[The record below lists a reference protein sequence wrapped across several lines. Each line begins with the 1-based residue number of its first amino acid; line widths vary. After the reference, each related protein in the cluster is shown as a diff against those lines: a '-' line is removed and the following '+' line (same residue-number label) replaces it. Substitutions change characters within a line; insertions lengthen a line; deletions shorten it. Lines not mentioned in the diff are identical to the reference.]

1 MYFTTTLQ
9 KIFKDKLA
17 PDNSLVLKEK
27 DNVTPGMDKYQVQC
41 LPCSSM
47 KKPKLMNT
55 GNKSKALSNVKAH
68 LKNPSH
74 VNHVSDYLSGK
85 NKETQVERER
95 KHAELIKERFDFI
108 DERYPGNYE
117 MMQLTSAKNEIR
129 CKSCNQLISLE
140 PERGSFSFNVE
151 EHSRSCNT
159 TVKKQSSLEN
169 FFIPSKKAKTSL

>member
-1 MYFTTTLQ
+1 MDSFSLSKIWKKIRKISNFFFLPSFIFILDQPSIGSAVHNQDDEYVYFTTTLQ

-41 LPCSSM
+41 LPCSTM

-68 LKNPSH
+68 LKKPSH

-85 NKETQVERER
+85 NKETQVERKR
-95 KHAELIKERFDFI
+95 KHTELIKERFDFI
-108 DERYPGNYE
+108 DKRYP
-117 MMQLTSAKNEIR
+117 M
-129 CKSCNQLISLE
+129 
-140 PERGSFSFNVE
+140 
-151 EHSRSCNT
+151 RSGT
-159 TVKKQSSLEN
+159 
-169 FFIPSKKAKTSL
+169 KAAIK